1 MWRGCSVRH
10 GCVPVSRAWG
20 TGSTESWAVYWS
32 RWGSNWHSPRCIETY
47 RPEGLRLLGRRP
59 GRCAR
64 RPIRGSKTSGRCSS
78 KNHTFERFRWQPT
91 ALESIFP
98 ALPVDFEKG
107 THMLQTRVLPPAD
120 GAYQYPLLIKRLL
133 LSGSRYE
140 KTREIVYRD
149 SVRYTYATL
158 NERICRLANALTAA
172 GVKAGDTVGVMDWD
186 SHRYLECM
194 FAIPMIGAVIH
205 TVNVRLSAEQI
216 AYTINHADDRLLLI
230 NSEFV
235 GLYQAMSGHL
245 STVEKTLLLTD
256 QPEKTAEL
264 PNLVGEYEALLA
276 AASPTYEFE
285 DFDEHSVATTF
296 YTTGTTG
303 NPKGVYFTHR
313 QLVLHTLG
321 VATIM
326 GCIDSTR
333 LLGTDDVYMPITP
346 MFHVHAWGIP
356 YAATM
361 LGLKQVYPG
370 RYEPELLVELWRR
383 EKVTFSH
390 CVPTILQMLLNA
402 KSAQDVDFGGWKIVI
417 GGSSLNRSLYQAA
430 KAKGIQLTAAY
441 GMSETGPLIS
451 VAHIN
456 EELKAGSED
465 EQITYRIKA
474 GVPGMLVDAAIIDQQ
489 GNFLPA
495 DGETQGELVLRAPWL
510 TESYF
515 REPKKGAELWAGGWL
530 RTGDVATLDGMGFI
544 DIRDRIKDVIKTG
557 GEWISSL
564 ELEDLCSRHPA
575 VREVAVVGIADP
587 QWGERPFA
595 LLVIRDGHQLDAK
608 GLKEHLKPFVEQG
621 HINKWAIPGQIAL
634 VTEIPKTSVGKL
646 DKKRMRLDI
655 ADWQNNN
662 SAFLSSL

>member
-1 MWRGCSVRH
+1 
-10 GCVPVSRAWG
+10 
-20 TGSTESWAVYWS
+20 
-32 RWGSNWHSPRCIETY
+32 
-47 RPEGLRLLGRRP
+47 
-59 GRCAR
+59 
-64 RPIRGSKTSGRCSS
+64 
-78 KNHTFERFRWQPT
+78 
-91 ALESIFP
+91 
-98 ALPVDFEKG
+98 
-107 THMLQTRVLPPAD
+107 MLQTRVLAPAD

-133 LSGSRYE
+133 MSGSRYE

-149 SVRYTYATL
+149 SVRYTYLTL

-172 GVKAGDTVGVMDWD
+172 GVKAGDTVAVMDWD

-205 TVNVRLSAEQI
+205 TVNVRLSPEQI
-216 AYTINHADDRLLLI
+216 VYTMNHADDRVVLV
-230 NSEFV
+230 NSEFL
-235 GLYQAMSGHL
+235 GLYSAIQGHL
-245 STVEKTLLLTD
+245 TTVEKTILLTD
-256 QPEKTAEL
+256 LPDKTADL
-264 PNLVGEYEALLA
+264 PGFAGEYEELLA
-276 AASPTYEFE
+276 AASPDYVFE
-285 DFDEHSVATTF
+285 DFDENSVATTF

-326 GCIDSTR
+326 GSIDSVR

-346 MFHVHAWGIP
+346 MFHVHAWGVP

-370 RYEPELLVELWRR
+370 RYDPELLVELWRK

-390 CVPTILQMLLNA
+390 CVPTIMQMLLNA
-402 KSAQDVDFGGWKIVI
+402 KAAQDTDFGGWKIII
-417 GGSSLNRSLYQAA
+417 GGSSLNRSLYDAA

-451 VAHIN
+451 VAHLN
-456 EELKAGSED
+456 EELLAGSE
-465 EQITYRIKA
+465 EQRIDYRIKA
-474 GVPGMLVDAAIIDQQ
+474 GVPGMLVEAAIVDED

-495 DGETQGELVLRAPWL
+495 DGQTQGELVLRAPWL
-510 TESYF
+510 TQSYY
-515 REPKKGAELWAGGWL
+515 REPQKGAELWAGGWL
-530 RTGDVATLDGMGFI
+530 HTGDVATLDGMGFI

-575 VREVAVVGIADP
+575 VREVAVVGVADS

-595 LLVIRDGHQLDAK
+595 LLVLREGHSLDAQ
-608 GLKEHLKPFVEQG
+608 GLKQYLTPFVEQG
-621 HINKWAIPGQIAL
+621 HINKWAIPNQIAL

-646 DKKRMRLDI
+646 DKKRMRQDI
-655 ADWQNNN
+655 IEWQNTD
-662 SAFLSSL
+662 SAFLSRL

>member
-1 MWRGCSVRH
+1 
-10 GCVPVSRAWG
+10 
-20 TGSTESWAVYWS
+20 
-32 RWGSNWHSPRCIETY
+32 
-47 RPEGLRLLGRRP
+47 
-59 GRCAR
+59 
-64 RPIRGSKTSGRCSS
+64 
-78 KNHTFERFRWQPT
+78 
-91 ALESIFP
+91 
-98 ALPVDFEKG
+98 
-107 THMLQTRVLPPAD
+107 MLQTRVLPPAD
-120 GAYQYPLLIKRLL
+120 GAYQYPLLLKRLL
-133 LSGSRYE
+133 MSGSRYE

-149 SVRYTYATL
+149 SVRYTYVEL

-172 GVKAGDTVGVMDWD
+172 GVKAGDTVAVMDWD

-205 TVNVRLSAEQI
+205 TVNVRLSPEQI
-216 AYTINHADDRLLLI
+216 AYTINHADDRVVLV

-235 GLYQAMSGHL
+235 GLYNAIAGHL
-245 STVEKTLLLTD
+245 TTVEKTLLLTD
-256 QPEKTAEL
+256 LPEKTADL
-264 PNLVGEYEALLA
+264 PNLVGEYEELLA
-276 AASPTYEFE
+276 AASPEYEFE
-285 DFDEHSVATTF
+285 DFDENSVATMF

-313 QLVLHTLG
+313 QLVLHTMG

-326 GCIDSTR
+326 GCIDSVR

-346 MFHVHAWGIP
+346 MFHVHAWGVP

-370 RYEPELLVELWRR
+370 RYDPELLVELWRK

-390 CVPTILQMLLNA
+390 CVPTIMQMLLNA
-402 KSAQDVDFGGWKIVI
+402 KSAADIDFGGWKIII
-417 GGSSLNRSLYQAA
+417 GGSSLTRTLYKAA

-465 EQITYRIKA
+465 ERITYRIKA
-474 GVPGMLVDAAIIDQQ
+474 GVPGMLVDAAIVDEH
-489 GNFLPA
+489 GKFLPA

-510 TESYF
+510 SESYY
-515 REPKKGAELWAGGWL
+515 REPEKGAEMWTGGWMH
-530 RTGDVATLDGMGFI
+530 TGDVATLDGMGFI

-564 ELEDLCSRHPA
+564 ALEDLCSRHPA
-575 VREVAVVGIADP
+575 VREVAVVGIPDP

-595 LLVIRDGHQLDAK
+595 LLVVREGHELDARI
-608 GLKEHLKPFVEQG
+608 LKEHLKPFVEQG
-621 HINKWAIPGQIAL
+621 HINKWAIPSQIAL

-646 DKKRMRLDI
+646 DKKKMRLDI
-655 ADWQNNN
+655 VQWQSSN
-662 SAFLSSL
+662 SAFLSTL

>member
-1 MWRGCSVRH
+1 
-10 GCVPVSRAWG
+10 
-20 TGSTESWAVYWS
+20 
-32 RWGSNWHSPRCIETY
+32 
-47 RPEGLRLLGRRP
+47 
-59 GRCAR
+59 
-64 RPIRGSKTSGRCSS
+64 
-78 KNHTFERFRWQPT
+78 
-91 ALESIFP
+91 
-98 ALPVDFEKG
+98 
-107 THMLQTRVLPPAD
+107 MLQTRVLPPAD

-133 LSGSRYE
+133 MSGSRYE
-140 KTREIVYRD
+140 KTREIIYRD
-149 SVRYTYATL
+149 CVRYTYLEL

-172 GVKAGDTVGVMDWD
+172 GVKAGDTVAVMDWD

-205 TVNVRLSAEQI
+205 TVNVRLSPEQI
-216 AYTINHADDRLLLI
+216 AYTINHADDRMVLV

-235 GLYQAMSGHL
+235 GLYQAIAGHL
-245 STVEKTLLLTD
+245 TTVEKTLLLTD
-256 QPEKTAEL
+256 LPDKTADL
-264 PNLVGEYEALLA
+264 PNLVGEYEELLA
-276 AASPTYEFE
+276 AASPEYAFE
-285 DFDEHSVATTF
+285 DFDENSVATMF

-321 VATIM
+321 VSTIM
-326 GCIDSTR
+326 GCIDSVR

-370 RYEPELLVELWRR
+370 RYDPELLVELWRK

-390 CVPTILQMLLNA
+390 CVPTIMQMLLNA
-402 KSAQDVDFGGWKIVI
+402 KGAKDIDFGGWKIII
-417 GGSSLNRSLYQAA
+417 GGSALTRTLYKAA

-456 EELKAGSED
+456 EELKAGSDED
-465 EQITYRIKA
+465 RITYRIKA
-474 GVPGMLVDAAIIDQQ
+474 GVPGMLVDAAIMDEQ

-510 TESYF
+510 SESYF
-515 REPKKGAELWAGGWL
+515 REPQKGAELWSGGWL
-530 RTGDVATLDGMGFI
+530 HTGDVATLDGMGFI

-575 VREVAVVGIADP
+575 VREVAVVGIPDP

-595 LLVIRDGHQLDAK
+595 LLVVREGHELDASV
-608 GLKEHLKPFVEQG
+608 LKEHLKPFVEQG
-621 HINKWAIPGQIAL
+621 HINKWAIPSQIAL

-655 ADWQNNN
+655 VEWQNNN
-662 SAFLSSL
+662 SAFLSTL